1 MDTDIPELQ
10 PTDLYGGSCGGGGG
24 DSDGGGDDGDERSG
38 EESTAGDGQ
47 LEDNKNRQRQ
57 GEIKRCVIVF
67 EYRGCC

>member
-1 MDTDIPELQ
+1 M
-10 PTDLYGGSCGGGGG
+10 YGGSCGGGGGG
-24 DSDGGGDDGDERSG
+24 DSDGGGDGIGDEGSD
-38 EESTAGDGQ
+38 EESTASDGQ